1 MDFFHFLTF
10 DFSFPVW
17 VILASALFFFTIQL
31 VYYLLIYRVPY
42 LYERKRDKRPHDSG
56 TLPPVSVIIAS
67 KNESENLARFLP
79 AILDQD
85 YPDFEV
91 IVVNMGSTDETD
103 MVLKTLSLKYSHL
116 YYTYVPAEAED
127 VNMKKLAL
135 TIGIKAANHDLL
147 LFTEAYCEP
156 ASDRWIREFAAEFV
170 KGNEIVLGFCKLK
183 MAKHIAMRKFILY
196 DNMIQGLKYLSLA
209 ILGKPFM
216 GIGRNLAYKKEI
228 FFEEKG
234 YSSVLNIDEGEDDLF
249 INRIA
254 RKNRVGVVV
263 SPESMTQSDVVD
275 NFLTWRAL
283 KHKYLYTKQ
292 FYKGGSSL
300 IFGFETFSKY
310 LFYLSVIAGIV
321 YGVYVGNLPAVVLL
335 LLLLIIR
342 FAVQLF
348 VLGKSSRML
357 DAGKYHLDLLFFDL
371 FQPFNNFK
379 FWKYAN
385 KRKKLKK

>member
-1 MDFFHFLTF
+1 M
-10 DFSFPVW
+10 
-17 VILASALFFFTIQL
+17 
-31 VYYLLIYRVPY
+31 
-42 LYERKRDKRPHDSG
+42 
-56 TLPPVSVIIAS
+56 
-67 KNESENLARFLP
+67 
-79 AILDQD
+79 
-85 YPDFEV
+85 
-91 IVVNMGSTDETD
+91 
-103 MVLKTLSLKYSHL
+103 
-116 YYTYVPAEAED
+116 
-127 VNMKKLAL
+127 
-135 TIGIKAANHDLL
+135 
-147 LFTEAYCEP
+147 
-156 ASDRWIREFAAEFV
+156 
-170 KGNEIVLGFCKLK
+170 
-183 MAKHIAMRKFILY
+183 
-196 DNMIQGLKYLSLA
+196 
-209 ILGKPFM
+209 
-216 GIGRNLAYKKEI
+216 
-228 FFEEKG
+228 
-234 YSSVLNIDEGEDDLF
+234 LNIDEGEDDLF

-283 KHKYLYTKQ
+283 KYKYLYTKQ